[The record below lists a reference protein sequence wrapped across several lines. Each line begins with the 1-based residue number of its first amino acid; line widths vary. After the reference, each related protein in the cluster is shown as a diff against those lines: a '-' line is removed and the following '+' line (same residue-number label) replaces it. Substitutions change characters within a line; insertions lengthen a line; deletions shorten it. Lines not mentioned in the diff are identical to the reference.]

1 MKDQVTAI
9 MEALRLIEAEV
20 EQFKRRRQSR
30 DDTLEAI
37 EAIIDDPQVAGAV
50 RTLETLVDAPRL
62 VPEQAGAPAQI
73 E

>member
-20 EQFKRRRQSR
+20 EQFKRRRQNR

-62 VPEQAGAPAQI
+62 VPDQPEAPARVQ
-73 E
+73 

>member
-30 DDTLEAI
+30 DDTLGAI

-62 VPEQAGAPAQI
+62 VPEVG
-73 E
+73 